1 MYPMPMMGQGPIR
14 YPRQTTP
21 IMPTMPT
28 PVAGPRPSPI
38 GGMPMRPV
46 SPVRPVLGAFHKGGT
61 VKKTGAYQLLKG
73 EKVLVHKAKKR
84 QMPVSKHKMV
94 SMAALGA

>member
-14 YPRQTTP
+14 YPRQPTP
-21 IMPTMPT
+21 IMPT
-28 PVAGPRPSPI
+28 PVAGPRPAP
-38 GGMPMRPV
+38 GMPLRPV

-73 EKVLVHKAKKR
+73 EKVLVHKAKR
-84 QMPVSKHKMV
+84 QMPVSRHKMV